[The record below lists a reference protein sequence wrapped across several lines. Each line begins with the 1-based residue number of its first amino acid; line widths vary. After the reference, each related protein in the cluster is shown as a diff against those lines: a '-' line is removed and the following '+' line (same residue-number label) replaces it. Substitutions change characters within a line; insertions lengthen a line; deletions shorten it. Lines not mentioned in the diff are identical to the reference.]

1 MKRLL
6 SIFFLAVFIFTFA
19 IGPPVSAVTPPVAEQ
34 PKGLFVTPPR
44 QYLNVAAG
52 KAATGTFTVGNLN
65 DAPMKVVLSVGQFS
79 LADYTYDYNFSAPK
93 EDWVK
98 LSKTQVDLAPKTSQ
112 TVTYSINPPIG
123 ASPGGHYFSIFAS
136 ATISPGKQVRT
147 ALILYATVDGKLK
160 KTSEIVSDTLP
171 LITFSGSIP
180 LHLNIKNT
188 GNTHFFVYISGKLSG
203 WFLDQKRNEVAH
215 VLLPQTIRSVETT
228 IQPPAI
234 PGIYQATYGYRN
246 EEGQYT
252 EKKKY
257 IAYVP
262 IWFWVTLG
270 GTIWLAIVLLR
281 RKRRLRKDH

>member
-1 MKRLL
+1 MRRLL
-6 SIFFLAVFIFTFA
+6 SIFFLAAFIFTFA
-19 IGPPVSAVTPPVAEQ
+19 TSPTVSAVTPPIAEQ

-44 QYLNVAAG
+44 QYLNVVAG
-52 KAATGTFTVGNLN
+52 KVTTGTFTVGNLN
-65 DAPMKVVLSVGQFS
+65 DTPMKVVLSVEQFS

-98 LSKTQVDLAPKTSQ
+98 LSKTQIDLAPKTSQ
-112 TVTYSINPPIG
+112 TVTYSIDPPVG

-147 ALILYATVDGKLK
+147 ALILYATVEGKLR
-160 KTSEIVSDTLP
+160 KTSEIVSGTLP

-180 LHLNIKNT
+180 LHLDIKNT
-188 GNTHFFVYISGKLSG
+188 GNTHFFVYVSGKLSG
-203 WFLDQKRNEVAH
+203 LFLDQKRNEVAH
-215 VLLPQTIRSVETT
+215 VLLPQTIRSLETS
-228 IQPPAI
+228 IQSPVI

-252 EKKKY
+252 EKTKY

-270 GTIWLAIVLLR
+270 GIIWLAIVLFQ
-281 RKRRLRKDH
+281 RKRRLKKDH